1 MKFQTFHISNQS
13 HISKQIAFNFPMRK
27 LALTFSLLVA
37 LMCNMALAQIMTPV
51 KWSAKIDMTGDDR
64 GQVVLTA
71 TISNGWHMYSLDCD
85 PDAGPQILEISYPKL
100 EGVTLE
106 GKPTPDK
113 PSHKQYDEMFGA
125 ELAWWTQGVT
135 IKQNF
140 KATQPDFN
148 IDVMLVCSACNDENC
163 IPPSRSTLNLSGTA
177 KVKAA
182 PEKKEEAK
190 AAVEDLPAV
199 VETAENA
206 PADEAAPADTL
217 AAVSDS
223 LASSVPAGKTADL
236 WAPVSFA
243 ESESAEDFS
252 TTSLWYIFFTC
263 FLGGLVA
270 LFTPCVWP
278 MIPMTVSFFLKKGK
292 DRSKSIIDA
301 CTYGLSIIVIYVALG
316 LLITGIFGASSLNA
330 LSTSAVCNII
340 FFLLLVVFAVSFFGA
355 FEIKLP
361 SSWSNKMDATAE
373 KTTGLLSIFFMA
385 FTLTLVSFSCTGP
398 IIGTLLVEAA
408 SQGDLWGPAIGML
421 GFSTALALPFMLF
434 AMFPT
439 MLQAAPSSGGWMNT
453 LKVVLGF
460 VELALSLKFL
470 SVADLAY
477 GWHILDRE
485 AFLALWII
493 MFFLL
498 GLYLLGQFNFAHYGK
513 ADSSIGVFRF
523 FLALC
528 SLSFTVYLIPGLW
541 GAPLKGV
548 SAFVPPLFTQDFNL
562 YGNGFK
568 EYDDFEEGMK
578 VAKEAGKPVLIDFS
592 GFGCVNCRK
601 MEGAVLDEPNVKA
614 MIEDNFTVV
623 KLMVDE
629 KKNLPEPITVKEYG
643 KDMTLYT
650 YGDRWSYLQRYKF
663 NANAQPYYVILNDE
677 GELLSG
683 PYTYDEN
690 VARFSAF
697 LEKGIKSYKK

>member
-1 MKFQTFHISNQS
+1 
-13 HISKQIAFNFPMRK
+13 MRK
-27 LALTFSLLVA
+27 LALTLSLL
-37 LMCNMALAQIMTPV
+37 MAIVCSTAMAQIMNPV
-51 KWSAKIDMTGDDR
+51 KWSAKVDMTGDDE

-71 TISNGWHMYSLDCD
+71 SINNGWHMYSLDCN
-85 PDAGPQILEISYPKL
+85 PDAGPQILEITYPKL
-100 EGVTLE
+100 DGVKLE
-106 GKPTPDK
+106 GSPVPDK
-113 PSHKQYDEMFGA
+113 VSHKQYDDMFGA

-135 IKQNF
+135 ITQKF
-140 KATQPDFN
+140 KATQPEFK
-148 IDVMLVCSACNDENC
+148 IDVMIVCSACNDENC
-163 IPPSRSTLNLSGTA
+163 IPPARSTFNLSGTA
-177 KVKAA
+177 TIKAA
-182 PEKKEEAK
+182 ALKKDEPKTVDVTE
-190 AAVEDLPAV
+190 
-199 VETAENA
+199 A
-206 PADEAAPADTL
+206 PADELPAAVAEPEVAVTDTL
-217 AAVSDS
+217 AADTAAVAA
-223 LASSVPAGKTADL
+223 ASIPANAASDL
-236 WAPVSFA
+236 WAPVSFE
-243 ESESAEDFS
+243 ESDSNEDFS
-252 TTSLWYIFFTC
+252 SSSLWYIFFTC

-292 DRSKSIIDA
+292 DRSRSIIDA
-301 CTYGLSIIVIYVALG
+301 CTYGLSIIVIYVVLG

-340 FFLLLVVFAVSFFGA
+340 FFLLLVVFAISFFGA
-355 FEIKLP
+355 FEIRLP

-434 AMFPT
+434 AMFPS

-485 AFLALWII
+485 IFLALWIV
-493 MFFLL
+493 MFALL
-498 GLYLLGQFNFAHYGK
+498 GLYLLGKFNFAHYGK
-513 ADSSIGVFRF
+513 ADGSIGVFRF

-528 SLSFTVYLIPGLW
+528 SFSFTVYLIPGLW

-562 YGNGFK
+562 YGDGFH
-568 EYDDFEEGMK
+568 EYEDFEEGMK
-578 VAKEAGKPVLIDFS
+578 AARESGKPVLVDFS

-601 MEGAVLDEPNVKA
+601 MEGAVLDDANVKT
-614 MIEDNFTVV
+614 MIEDKFTVI

-629 KKNLPEPITVKEYG
+629 KKNLPEPITVQEYG
-643 KDMTLYT
+643 KDVTLYT

-663 NANAQPYYVILNDE
+663 NANAQPYYVILNDA

-683 PYTYDEN
+683 PFTYDEN
-690 VARFSAF
+690 VDRFTSF
-697 LEKGIKSYKK
+697 LEKGIKNYKK

>member
-1 MKFQTFHISNQS
+1 
-13 HISKQIAFNFPMRK
+13 MRK
-27 LALTFSLLVA
+27 LALTLSLL
-37 LMCNMALAQIMTPV
+37 MAIVCSTAMAQIMNPV
-51 KWSAKIDMTGDDR
+51 KWSAKVDMTGDDE

-71 TISNGWHMYSLDCD
+71 SINNGWHMYSLDCN
-85 PDAGPQILEISYPKL
+85 PDAGPQILEITYPKL
-100 EGVTLE
+100 DGVKLE
-106 GKPTPDK
+106 GSPVPDK
-113 PSHKQYDEMFGA
+113 ASHKQYDDMFGA

-135 IKQNF
+135 ITQKF
-140 KATQPDFN
+140 KATQPEFK
-148 IDVMLVCSACNDENC
+148 IDVMIVCSACNDENC
-163 IPPSRSTLNLSGTA
+163 IPPARSTFNLAGTA
-177 KVKAA
+177 TIKATA
-182 PEKKEEAK
+182 PKKEEPK
-190 AAVEDLPAV
+190 AADVAEKPAAELPAAV
-199 VETAENA
+199 VEPEVATA
-206 PADEAAPADTL
+206 
-217 AAVSDS
+217 DS
-223 LASSVPAGKTADL
+223 LAADTAVVAVASVPTNAASDL
-236 WAPVSFA
+236 WAPVSFE
-243 ESESAEDFS
+243 ESDNNEDFS
-252 TTSLWYIFFTC
+252 SSSLWYIFFTC

-292 DRSKSIIDA
+292 DRSRSIIDA
-301 CTYGLSIIVIYVALG
+301 CTYGLSIIVIYVVLG

-340 FFLLLVVFAVSFFGA
+340 FFLLLVVFAISFFGA
-355 FEIKLP
+355 FEIRLP

-434 AMFPT
+434 AMFPS

-485 AFLALWII
+485 IFLALWIV
-493 MFFLL
+493 MFALL
-498 GLYLLGQFNFAHYGK
+498 GLYLLGKFNFAHYGK

-528 SLSFTVYLIPGLW
+528 SFSFTVYLIPGLW

-562 YGNGFK
+562 YGDGFH
-568 EYDDFEEGMK
+568 EYEDFEEGMK
-578 VAKEAGKPVLIDFS
+578 AARESGKPVLVDFS

-601 MEGAVLDEPNVKA
+601 MEGAVLDDANVKT
-614 MIEDNFTVV
+614 MIEDKFTVI

-629 KKNLPEPITVKEYG
+629 KKNLPEPITVQEYG
-643 KDMTLYT
+643 KDVTLYT

-663 NANAQPYYVILNDE
+663 NANAQPYYVILNDA

-683 PYTYDEN
+683 PFTYDEN
-690 VARFSAF
+690 VDRFTSF
-697 LEKGIKSYKK
+697 LEKGIKNYKK